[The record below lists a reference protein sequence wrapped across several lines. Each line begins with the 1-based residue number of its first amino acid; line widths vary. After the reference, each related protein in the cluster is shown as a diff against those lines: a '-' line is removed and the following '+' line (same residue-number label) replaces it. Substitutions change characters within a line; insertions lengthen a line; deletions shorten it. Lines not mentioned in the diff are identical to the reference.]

1 MNLTAQMKTPKP
13 APNQSTQTLPKGG
26 ALSLPKGW
34 REVRLG
40 DVAEL
45 SKISWKVCDE
55 QFPYIGL
62 EHIGEDKLRLNS
74 IGNSSS
80 VASNKYRFNAGDTL
94 FGKLRPYFRKVLLAK
109 FDGICSTD
117 IWVVKPKGKTDNVF
131 LFYFF
136 ANPSLVNISYSSSS
150 GTRMPRADWNFLSET
165 LWDLPP
171 LSEQKV
177 IAEVLSSLDDK
188 IDLLH
193 RQNKTLE
200 DMAQTLFRKWFIDEA
215 DEDWEFVKFGQFI
228 NCFNGISYK
237 SDDLNPSTT
246 AMVSLKSF
254 DRESGFRLDGFKQFT
269 GKYKEQH
276 VVAQGDL
283 VVAHTD
289 ITQDAAVIGNPALVV
304 SDPLYEK
311 LVISMDLVKVCS
323 KHTWLSNEFLYRMM
337 RTREFKQHCLGYSNG
352 STVLHLS
359 KQAIPSYEF
368 FMPPKERILEYTE
381 LAKNLFG
388 KKFENITQV
397 RTLEKLRDTLLPKL
411 MNGNIRISPKKTG
424 LQ

>member
-1 MNLTAQMKTPKP
+1 MKTPKP
-13 APNQSTQTLPKGG
+13 APNQSTQTLPKGS

-171 LSEQKV
+171 LPEQKA

-276 VVAQGDL
+276 VVTQGDL

-337 RTREFKQHCLGYSNG
+337 RTREFKQHCLAGC
-352 STVLHLS
+352 
-359 KQAIPSYEF
+359 
-368 FMPPKERILEYTE
+368 
-381 LAKNLFG
+381 
-388 KKFENITQV
+388 
-397 RTLEKLRDTLLPKL
+397 
-411 MNGNIRISPKKTG
+411 
-424 LQ
+424 